1 MERTTKLGFW
11 IRKFLLENGVQ
22 LKNYSRNTMKSYRDT
37 FKLMLKS
44 LSESVKKKVEEIE
57 VEDLTAERAISFLDS
72 LERDRHCSIQT
83 RNHRRT
89 AITVLAGYVALNAPE
104 YADWSGR
111 LKTVPKKKA
120 ITNAITYL
128 DRSEINAIFD
138 AIDKSTWLGKR
149 DHALLTFMYNT
160 GARANEVANVRIG
173 DITFSTSDGHIP
185 VVTIIGKGMK
195 TRICPLWNDT
205 CAEIKPLIA
214 GRDGAEFVFQNR
226 RGERMTRFGIYEI
239 LERYVK
245 IASKVEPSMLSKRPT
260 PHTIRHTTATHL
272 LQAGVDI
279 NTVRCWMGH
288 VSVDTTNVYAEVD
301 LEMKANAIAKCCPPS
316 TCKPTEHWRDDKSL
330 MSFLK
335 SI

>member
-1 MERTTKLGFW
+1 
-11 IRKFLLENGVQ
+11 
-22 LKNYSRNTMKSYRDT
+22 
-37 FKLMLKS
+37 
-44 LSESVKKKVEEIE
+44 
-57 VEDLTAERAISFLDS
+57 
-72 LERDRHCSIQT
+72 
-83 RNHRRT
+83 
-89 AITVLAGYVALNAPE
+89 
-104 YADWSGR
+104 
-111 LKTVPKKKA
+111 
-120 ITNAITYL
+120 
-128 DRSEINAIFD
+128 
-138 AIDKSTWLGKR
+138 
-149 DHALLTFMYNT
+149 MYNT